1 MLSIIESESH
11 EILGQRHLTQEETA
25 VIQRQQRQEMDELK
39 AMLQKSGYAIYDGSK
54 GDELMEMLQA
64 SGYTIH
70 EVSKEE
76 LTDLTED

>member
-1 MLSIIESESH
+1 MFAAIKELRK
-11 EILGQRHLTQEETA
+11 LKQEE
-25 VIQRQQRQEMDELK
+25 VLIVDQE
-39 AMLQKSGYAIYDGSK
+39 SDGM
-54 GDELMEMLQA
+54 MEMLQA

>member
-1 MLSIIESESH
+1 MLSIIESENH

-39 AMLQKSGYAIYDGSK
+39 AILQASGYAIYDGSK

-64 SGYTIH
+64 SGYTIRDLN
-70 EVSKEE
+70 KE
-76 LTDLTED
+76 DLTED